1 MSARP
6 KPNATTAALD
16 TEITPAAPRGTKLKG
31 VAGGKADQA
40 HAVDAI
46 LDFDKIIHERARLAI
61 VSALATSPSRTHNE
75 LRDVLQL
82 TDGNLS
88 VHARKLE
95 EAGYIACDK
104 DFAGRTPR
112 TTYQLTASGRTAFEQ
127 YLSHMEALI
136 RAMKSS

>member
-1 MSARP
+1 MQDSAVV
-6 KPNATTAALD
+6 KSEVIATATLAS
-16 TEITPAAPRGTKLKG
+16 KLKS
-31 VAGGKADQA
+31 VAGGKASQA

-112 TTYQLTASGRTAFEQ
+112 TTYKLTASGRTAFEQ
-127 YLSHMEALI
+127 YLAHMEALI
-136 RAMKSS
+136 RAMKTS